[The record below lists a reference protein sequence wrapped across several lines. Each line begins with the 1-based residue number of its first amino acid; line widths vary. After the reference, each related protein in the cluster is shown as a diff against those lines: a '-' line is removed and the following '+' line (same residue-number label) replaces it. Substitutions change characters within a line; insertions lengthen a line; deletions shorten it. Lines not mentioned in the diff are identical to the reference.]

1 MQLHLEVT
9 ESLSDKA
16 FVGLDI
22 TGFENTG
29 KYRPISRVTLMVDNE
44 NVYTAGD
51 DTGLEL
57 TASCPHATQEMVN
70 SLLDKMKGYQYQ
82 SFTADAANLDPAA
95 ELGDGI
101 TVNGIYSVISK
112 LDDDGIGFPDISA
125 PGEADLE
132 EEYPSDGPMTQ
143 EFNRKISE
151 TRSQI
156 IKTAEEI
163 RLEVENEV
171 KGLSAEF
178 TVRLG
183 EISAELR
190 DEINGLSSTLNI
202 KIDGIEASLT
212 DEINGLSAS
221 INLQI
226 DSITSTVQGQG
237 GQISQIQ
244 QTVSSINTQIT
255 GINGDISSLEQTAS
269 SLRTQISNAQ
279 GDISSL
285 EQLVDSITL
294 SVSNGSTSSTIQL
307 KAGSATISS
316 QTIQMNGLVTFTG
329 LSSGTTTINGACIKT
344 GLIDA
349 DRLNLT
355 GAITFGDLSTAVQ
368 NDIENAIY
376 TSNAAQSSIDRWSY
390 SGTTYIDGSRIM
402 TGTVSASILE
412 GGQIRLLDGSGQPA
426 GLIDLAAASSYGG
439 QKVMLESGAI
449 ELNSRAGDIF
459 IRSGSYGTYLQLKDD
474 VFVGNGDLAPHSSGA
489 QSCGTSARRWSE
501 VYVSTS
507 EITTSDRNLKNN
519 INYELSAYDSLFSA
533 LKPCGFQ
540 YNNGK
545 SGRTHLGLIAQDV
558 EESLEA
564 VGLTSLDF
572 AGFVK
577 SPVEEA
583 DGGYV
588 YSLRYE
594 EFIAL
599 CIRQIQLLIHRVDA
613 LEGE

>member
-1 MQLHLEVT
+1 MSV
-9 ESLSDKA
+9 SLSDKVFIGREA
-16 FVGLDI
+16 AQI
-22 TGFENTG
+22 T
-29 KYRPISRVTLMVDNE
+29 KSPALPPVSKVVLMVDSSTA
-44 NVYTAGD
+44 YTAGD
-51 DTGLEL
+51 DSGRTMQL
-57 TASCPHATQEMVN
+57 TCPYATQAM
-70 SLLDKMKGYQYQ
+70 
-82 SFTADAANLDPAA
+82 ADNVLAELRDYSYTPLQAQDALLDPAA
-95 ELGDGI
+95 ELGDGVTAAGVY
-101 TVNGIYSVISK
+101 TVLAQMV
-112 LDDDGIGFPDISA
+112 LDWDALMASESGA
-125 PGEADLE
+125 PGQAEQESEYSYKSPVLSQLHYQIAD
-132 EEYPSDGPMTQ
+132 
-143 EFNRKISE
+143 

-190 DEINGLSSTLNI
+190 DEINGLSSSLTI
-202 KIDGIEASLT
+202 KIDSIQASLE
-212 DEINGLSAS
+212 DEINGLSS
-221 INLQI
+221 SLTIKI

-244 QTVSSINTQIT
+244 QTVSSITSQIT
-255 GINGDISSLEQTAS
+255 GINGDISSIEQY
-269 SLRTQISNAQ
+269 L
-279 GDISSL
+279 
-285 EQLVDSITL
+285 DSITL

-355 GAITFGDLSTAVQ
+355 GAITFGDLSTTVQ
-368 NDIENAIY
+368 NDIENAIF
-376 TSNAAQSSIDRWSY
+376 TANTAQSSIDRWSY
-390 SGTTYIDGSRIM
+390 SGTTYIDGRRIM
-402 TGTVSASILE
+402 TGTVSASTLE
-412 GGQIRLLDGSGQPA
+412 GGQIRLLDRSGQPV

-459 IRSGSYGTYLQLKDD
+459 IRSGSYGTYLQLKDA

-501 VYVSTS
+501 VYTASPD
-507 EITTSDRNLKNN
+507 ITTSDRNRKHD
-519 INYELSAYDSLFSA
+519 IRYDLSPYDALFGT
-533 LKPCGFQ
+533 LRPCAFQ
-540 YNNGK
+540 YNNGR

-558 EESLEA
+558 EQALA
-564 VGLTSLDF
+564 AAGLTSLDF

-577 SPVEEA
+577 SPDEET

-594 EFIAL
+594 EFIPL
-599 CIRQIQLLIHRVDA
+599 CIHQIQRLDQRVRA
-613 LEGE
+613 LEGSL

>member
-1 MQLHLEVT
+1 MNGKVYVGKKALSLT
-9 ESLSDKA
+9 EYEKSP
-16 FVGLDI
+16 
-22 TGFENTG
+22 
-29 KYRPISRVTLMVDNE
+29 PISGVILWVDDN
-44 NVYTAGD
+44 NSFKAGD
-51 DTGLEL
+51 ESGTVIEQDCPYATQQMANNLLATLQGYSYQGLE
-57 TASCPHATQEMVN
+57 
-70 SLLDKMKGYQYQ
+70 
-82 SFTADAANLDPAA
+82 ANGAKVSPIA

-101 TVNGIYSVISK
+101 TVNGLYTQLAYQNIRFSTGEVM
-112 LDDDGIGFPDISA
+112 DVAA
-125 PGEADLE
+125 PGSDETLH
-132 EEYPSDGPMTQ
+132 EYKTEGETTKY
-143 EFNRKISE
+143 FNHQISE

-190 DEINGLSSTLNI
+190 DEINGLSS
-202 KIDGIEASLT
+202 SLT
-212 DEINGLSAS
+212 IK
-221 INLQI
+221 I

-244 QTVSSINTQIT
+244 QTVSSITSQIT
-255 GINGDISSLEQTAS
+255 GINGDISSIEQY
-269 SLRTQISNAQ
+269 L
-279 GDISSL
+279 
-285 EQLVDSITL
+285 DSITL

-355 GAITFGDLSTAVQ
+355 GAITFGDLSTTVQ
-368 NDIENAIY
+368 NDIENAIF
-376 TSNAAQSSIDRWSY
+376 TANTAQSSIDRWSY
-390 SGTTYIDGSRIM
+390 SGTTYIDGNRIM
-402 TGTVSASILE
+402 AGTVSASTLE
-412 GGQIRLLDGSGQPA
+412 GGEIRLLNGSGQPV
-426 GLIDLAAASSYGG
+426 GLIELSAASSYGG
-439 QKVMLESGAI
+439 QKVVLRSGAI
-449 ELNSRAGDIF
+449 ELNSMAGDVY

-558 EESLEA
+558 EEALEA
-564 VGLTSLDF
+564 AGLTSLDF

-577 SPVEEA
+577 SPVEDA

-613 LEGE
+613 LEGK

>member
-1 MQLHLEVT
+1 MNGKVYVGKKALSLT
-9 ESLSDKA
+9 EYEKSP
-16 FVGLDI
+16 
-22 TGFENTG
+22 
-29 KYRPISRVTLMVDNE
+29 PISGVILWVDDN
-44 NVYTAGD
+44 NSFKAGD
-51 DTGLEL
+51 ESGTVIEQD
-57 TASCPHATQEMVN
+57 CPYATQSMAN
-70 SLLDKMKGYQYQ
+70 SLLSALKGYEYRGLE
-82 SFTADAANLDPAA
+82 ADGAKVSPIA
-95 ELGDGI
+95 ELGDGL
-101 TVNGIYSVISK
+101 TVSGIYTQLAYQNIRFSSGEVM
-112 LDDDGIGFPDISA
+112 DASA
-125 PGEADLE
+125 PGSDETLH
-132 EEYPSDGPMTQ
+132 EYKTEGETTKY
-143 EFNRKISE
+143 FNHQISE

-190 DEINGLSSTLNI
+190 DEINGLSSSLTI
-202 KIDGIEASLT
+202 KIDSIQASLE
-212 DEINGLSAS
+212 DEINGLSS
-221 INLQI
+221 SLTIKI

-244 QTVSSINTQIT
+244 QTVSSITSQIT
-255 GINGDISSLEQTAS
+255 GINGDISSIEQY
-269 SLRTQISNAQ
+269 L
-279 GDISSL
+279 
-285 EQLVDSITL
+285 DSITL

-355 GAITFGDLSTAVQ
+355 GAITFGDLSTTVQ
-368 NDIENAIY
+368 NDIENAIF
-376 TSNAAQSSIDRWSY
+376 TANTAQSSIDRWSY
-390 SGTTYIDGSRIM
+390 SGTTYIDGNRIM
-402 TGTVSASILE
+402 AGTVSASTLE
-412 GGQIRLLDGSGQPA
+412 GGEIRLLNGSGQPV
-426 GLIDLAAASSYGG
+426 GLIELSAASSYGG
-439 QKVMLESGAI
+439 QKVVLRSGAI
-449 ELNSRAGDIF
+449 ELNSMAGDVY

-501 VYVSTS
+501 VYTASS
-507 EITTSDRNLKNN
+507 DITTSDRNRKHD
-519 INYELSAYDSLFSA
+519 IRYDLSPYDALFGT
-533 LKPCGFQ
+533 LRPCAFQ
-540 YNNGK
+540 YNNGR

-558 EESLEA
+558 EEALEA
-564 VGLTSLDF
+564 AGLTSLDF

-577 SPVEEA
+577 SPVEDA

-613 LEGE
+613 LEGK

>member
-1 MQLHLEVT
+1 MPSSLLAADTGFPQLTGEQSADEKFNLITNYLYMLLEQLRYALSNLGRENFNDAAFDQIAGIITDPISIHLEDV
-9 ESLSDKA
+9 EGHVADLS
-16 FVGLDI
+16 
-22 TGFENTG
+22 
-29 KYRPISRVTLMVDNE
+29 
-44 NVYTAGD
+44 
-51 DTGLEL
+51 L
-57 TASCPHATQEMVN
+57 TAERLSIRM
-70 SLLDKMKGYQYQ
+70 S
-82 SFTADAANLDPAA
+82 DAEGNL
-95 ELGDGI
+95 
-101 TVNGIYSVISK
+101 SV
-112 LDDDGIGFPDISA
+112 
-125 PGEADLE
+125 
-132 EEYPSDGPMTQ
+132 
-143 EFNRKISE
+143 
-151 TRSQI
+151 
-156 IKTAEEI
+156 
-163 RLEVENEV
+163 
-171 KGLSAEF
+171 
-178 TVRLG
+178 
-183 EISAELR
+183 
-190 DEINGLSSTLNI
+190 
-202 KIDGIEASLT
+202 
-212 DEINGLSAS
+212 
-221 INLQI
+221 LQ
-226 DSITSTVQGQG
+226 
-237 GQISQIQ
+237 
-244 QTVSSINTQIT
+244 
-255 GINGDISSLEQTAS
+255 QTAS
-269 SLRTQISNAQ
+269 SLSIRISDAEGNLSVLQQTASSLTSRISSAEGNVSLLQQTAASLSSTIQSAQ
-279 GDISSL
+279 GDISMLQQTAASL
-285 EQLVDSITL
+285 TSRISSAEGNVSTL
-294 SVSNGSTSSTIQL
+294 RQTAQSLSTQISSTQGDLSRLTQTVNGFTLEVRNGDTASTIQL
-307 KAGSATISS
+307 KSGSALIAS
-316 QTIQMNGLVTFTG
+316 QTIQMSGLVTFTG
-329 LSSGTTTINGACIKT
+329 LAQGATTINGACIKT

-376 TSNAAQSSIDRWSY
+376 TANAAQSSIDRWSY

-402 TGTVSASILE
+402 TGTVSASTLE
-412 GGQIRLLDGSGQPA
+412 GGQIRLLNGSGQPV
-426 GLIDLAAASSYGG
+426 GLIELAAASSYGG

-459 IRSGSYGTYLQLKDD
+459 IRSGSYGTYLQLKDA